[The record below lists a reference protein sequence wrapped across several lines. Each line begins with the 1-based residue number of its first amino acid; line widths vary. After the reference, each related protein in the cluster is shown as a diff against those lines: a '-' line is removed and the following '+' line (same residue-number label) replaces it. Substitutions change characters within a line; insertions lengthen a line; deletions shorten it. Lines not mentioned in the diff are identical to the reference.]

1 MYDADI
7 SGAGVDALVSGHLYI
22 AACFIDTLGAGTRPL
37 EPASDG
43 HVLRAGWVSFGASLA
58 VVGGVTRNYWRA
70 PWYLDWHASMFTPDP
85 SNDLGL
91 GALSL
96 ACDQVQWYLPPGGH
110 AHLWVYGN

>member
-1 MYDADI
+1 
-7 SGAGVDALVSGHLYI
+7 
-22 AACFIDTLGAGTRPL
+22 
-37 EPASDG
+37 
-43 HVLRAGWVSFGASLA
+43 
-58 VVGGVTRNYWRA
+58 
-70 PWYLDWHASMFTPDP
+70 MFTPDP